1 MVGIVD
7 LRDFLGLD
15 SDGLVLPHML
25 DSHPLDIYAST
36 RSPLSSHVE
45 ELYGKGDRAL
55 EQVAQRGS
63 GVSFYGDLQDPSGC
77 LPVQPIVGYLL

>member
-7 LRDFLGLD
+7 LRDFLRLD

-55 EQVAQRGS
+55 EQVAQRNC
-63 GVSFYGDLQDPSGC
+63 PSSMKIFKTC
-77 LPVQPIVGYLL
+77 LDTYLWSLL